1 MGHNLFTVSVRRAT
15 ITAFAALSLT
25 ALSQAALAANASDAA
40 IWTVNL
46 AKSELGPG
54 TNKLVIEAVGRNT
67 KQKGASGSTF
77 LVVSSGKVYLA
88 TDEATGATSARGSTP
103 VDYRAWRGMTLVE
116 IGNNVHS
123 DAICSFSCQRGLP
136 DNRPVTLT
144 FSGNGIDPRER
155 MNSNVV
161 VMDVR

>member
-25 ALSQAALAANASDAA
+25 ALSQAGLAANSSETG

-46 AKSELGPG
+46 ARSEFGPG
-54 TNKLVIEAVGRNT
+54 TNKLVIEAAGRDT
-67 KQKGASGSTF
+67 KQNNAGGGTF
-77 LVVSSGKVYLA
+77 LVVADGKVYLA
-88 TDEATGATSARGSTP
+88 TDEATAATSASGSTP
-103 VDYRAWRGMTLVE
+103 VDYRAWRGMKLVQ

-123 DAICSFSCQRGLP
+123 NAICSFSCRGGLP
-136 DNRPVTLT
+136 DNRPITLT

-155 MNSNVV
+155 MKGNVV
-161 VMDVR
+161 VMNVR